1 VRRER
6 VTIRYKGNPE
16 GVNLLVGVLRA
27 RGLKVSQDLAL
38 NLPLP
43 GQQFMMHR
51 DIVQAYGTLLEA
63 RGHSH
68 TRAVVEAA
76 IDDFKNNYE
85 TEAEVSLE

>member
-16 GVNLLVGVLRA
+16 GVNLLVDLLRA
-27 RGLKVSQDLAL
+27 RGLKVSQDPAM

-63 RGHSH
+63 RGHSD
-68 TRAVVEAA
+68 TRLAA
-76 IDDFKNNYE
+76 QTAIEDFRTRYQ
-85 TEAEVSLE
+85 ADADISLE